1 MNARLTAWAQFI
13 LTMLTLVSFV
23 GLIFALLF
31 KPVAV
36 QVSAHHDLIIGLT
49 NILGTILVL
58 MANFWFARHRPDG
71 PTQAPIAPPEPT
83 LIPTQPVEPVKP

>member
-1 MNARLTAWAQFI
+1 MMSTERLTACAQYV
-13 LTMLTLVSFV
+13 LTLTTLVAFV

-31 KPVAV
+31 KPVAP

-71 PTQAPIAPPEPT
+71 SDNPPAQPPVP
-83 LIPTQPVEPVKP
+83 PTQPAPPAKVP